1 MTTISFEVPDESLRA
16 AGVTPEEFARALRLA
31 AALFWYGRSEIT
43 LGTAAAL
50 AGLSQAEFMRALK
63 QAKQATVVVDLDD
76 LDQELTFLAQRR
88 AQTRPGG

>member
-1 MTTISFEVPDESLRA
+1 
-16 AGVTPEEFARALRLA
+16 VTPEEFARALRLA